1 MAIFS
6 TNEQERIVQAINIAE
21 SKTSGEIRLVIDRKL
36 LYPSA
41 LEAAVGYFEKLN
53 MHKTQ
58 LQNGVLIYLAVDD
71 HQFAIIGDKGINE
84 RVAPDFWDA
93 TKERMVA
100 HFKRNEIAEGL
111 VDGIRHAGEQLQA
124 FYPRRLDDINELP
137 DDIYYGNN

>member
-1 MAIFS
+1 MTIFS
-6 TNEQERIVQAINIAE
+6 VEEQDLIVQAISVAE

-36 LYPSA
+36 VFPSA
-41 LEAAVGYFEKLN
+41 FEAAVDYFNKLN
-53 MHKTQ
+53 MGKTQ

-84 RVAPDFWDA
+84 RVAPDFWNA
-93 TKERMVA
+93 TKEKMIT
-100 HFKRNEIAEGL
+100 HFRANAIARGL
-111 VDGIRHAGEQLQA
+111 VEGIHHAGEQLQT